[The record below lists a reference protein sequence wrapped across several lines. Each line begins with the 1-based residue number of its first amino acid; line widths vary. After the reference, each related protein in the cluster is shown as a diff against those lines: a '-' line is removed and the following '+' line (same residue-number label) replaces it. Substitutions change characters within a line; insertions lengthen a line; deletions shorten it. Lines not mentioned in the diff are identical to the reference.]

1 MLKYQVDRNV
11 LINIYL
17 SFIRLILEYGN
28 VIWDNCTQNEANLLE
43 SVQVEADRIITRLR
57 VNSSRSKLYSELGW
71 NPFIKEER
79 NKVVVTLLNNKWF
92 NSGLYV

>member
-17 SFIRLILEYGN
+17 SFIRPILEYGN

-43 SVQVEADRIITRLR
+43 NVQVEAGRIITGLR
-57 VNSSRSKLYSELGW
+57 VNSSRSKLYNELGW
-71 NPFIKEER
+71 EPLYER
-79 NKVVVTLLNNKWF
+79 REKQKLILL
-92 NSGLYV
+92 